1 MTPDHHHGHLLK
13 CLLNRKIFFVR
24 KLQAVPM
31 FIGKVHQLTH
41 ELLGQ
46 RMLNY
51 FESGSI
57 IVWLT
62 SSFTGLVSTYQ
73 VNTYVA
79 NVYAVS
85 FLKI

>member
-1 MTPDHHHGHLLK
+1 
-13 CLLNRKIFFVR
+13 
-24 KLQAVPM
+24 M

-79 NVYAVS
+79 NVYVVS
-85 FLKI
+85 FLRKSTYVVGICVFLCVHTKDYTILS